1 MSTHLLHFLTVDTSV
16 TTLIID
22 ARYSGRY
29 SSSCEP
35 KHTLLLFKGF
45 YWVIWSHGQ
54 GEQSL
59 IYRNVLD
66 GGQHAPLPRAVL
78 SPPLYFLLP
87 FVLICFSSPAL
98 TSRLLLLCLSA
109 GFPAPIGTLLLSS
122 RVTLRGW
129 CSLDVSS
136 QTAESAS

>member
-1 MSTHLLHFLTVDTSV
+1 MVGALTMKSGRNLAGTGIGPCFLIVDTSV
-16 TTLIID
+16 TTLITD

-59 IYRNVLD
+59 IYRNVLN
-66 GGQHAPLPRAVL
+66 GG
-78 SPPLYFLLP
+78 
-87 FVLICFSSPAL
+87 
-98 TSRLLLLCLSA
+98 
-109 GFPAPIGTLLLSS
+109 
-122 RVTLRGW
+122 
-129 CSLDVSS
+129 
-136 QTAESAS
+136 